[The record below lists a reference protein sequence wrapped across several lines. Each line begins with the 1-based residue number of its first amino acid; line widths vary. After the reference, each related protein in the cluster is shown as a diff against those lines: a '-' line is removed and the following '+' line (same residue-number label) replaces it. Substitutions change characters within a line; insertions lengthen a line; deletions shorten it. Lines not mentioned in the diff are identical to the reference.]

1 MAEKD
6 KGSPVL
12 RLIPRAL
19 FLLACVAAVAYGLGR
34 ERYQVYSMSGQTSR
48 TISGPEFTEVASFDG
63 VMSVEG
69 RLYDIYSIAGLS
81 VSTNEKGELQ
91 TGVSSE
97 GSKKPKDCA
106 T

>member
-1 MAEKD
+1 MAKND

-12 RLIPRAL
+12 RLVPRAL

-63 VMSVEG
+63 VMTVEG
-69 RLYDIYSIAGLS
+69 RLYDIYSQAGLS
-81 VSTNEKGELQ
+81 VRTNEKGEFL
-91 TGVSSE
+91 TGVSS
-97 GSKKPKDCA
+97 GGTNKPKGCA